1 MLHEAIPMNGLIVLE
16 PFATQIIDGTK
27 ECEYRSRPPPKKYI
41 NVPIYLLSGGYILG
55 RIKIIGYG
63 PLRKLPEYYWR
74 IKVITK
80 NKTRIKYNHPNG
92 AQVWVKDIGKVQLT
106 L

>member
-1 MLHEAIPMNGLIVLE
+1 MNGLIVLE
-16 PFATQIIDGTK
+16 PYATEIITSMK
-27 ECEYRSRPPPKKYI
+27 EDEYRSRPPPKHYR

-55 RIKIIGYG
+55 RIKIIGFG
-63 PLRKLPEYYWR
+63 PTRNLDGYYWR

-92 AQVWVKDIGKVQLT
+92 AQVWVKNIGKVQLT